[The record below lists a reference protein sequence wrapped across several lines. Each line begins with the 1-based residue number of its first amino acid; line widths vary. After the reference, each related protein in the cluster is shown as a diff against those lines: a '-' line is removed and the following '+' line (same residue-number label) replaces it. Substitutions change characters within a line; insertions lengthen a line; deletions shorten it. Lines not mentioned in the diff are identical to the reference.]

1 MLIENPRL
9 PIKEILLIGM
19 LPAFLKKL
27 VYRLKGYRIGKN
39 VSFGLGS
46 VVCGRKVAIGDHTSI
61 GFLTIIR
68 GKEIHIGEHV
78 SIGSTSFLDTP
89 FIDIGDGS
97 RINEQVFVG
106 GLQFPDS
113 RLSMGKN
120 CQIMQMSFLNPA
132 RWIRIGDDSGI
143 GGNCLLFGHNSWLSR
158 FEGYPV
164 DFEPI
169 EIGKSVSVSW
179 GAFLLPGSKVGDGAV
194 IGAHSVVHRS
204 VPEKCLALG
213 FPARV
218 VSKYP
223 DFPREVGPEEKQTLF
238 QTIVSEMIEFF
249 RGSGLVCHSESP
261 VYKVTDIRK
270 KLMRRTGKSWRFRVA
285 DEVISNETPRIGT
298 DSVDVLLSLWA
309 IPEKLRQHLNSRK
322 IMWIDVENK
331 EQSDRDNDLG
341 QEIVLFLRRYGVR
354 FNRIK
359 A

>member
-1 MLIENPRL
+1 MLIKRTRL

-19 LPAFLKKL
+19 LPGFLKKL
-27 VYRLKGYRIGKN
+27 VYRLKGYRIGKK
-39 VSFGLGS
+39 VSIGFGS
-46 VVCGRKVAIGDHTSI
+46 VVCGSRVVIGDYTSI
-61 GFLTIIR
+61 GFFTIIR
-68 GKEIHIGEHV
+68 GKEIDIGEHV

-89 FIDIGDGS
+89 FIEIGDGS
-97 RINEQVFVG
+97 HINEQVFVG

-179 GAFLLPGSKVGDGAV
+179 GAFLLPGTKVGDGAV

-218 VSKYP
+218 VSRYP
-223 DFPREVGPEEKQTLF
+223 DFPKEVGPEEKLTLF
-238 QTIVSEMIEFF
+238 QGIVAEMIEFF
-249 RGSGLVCHSESP
+249 RGSGLVCQSESP
-261 VYKVTDIRK
+261 VYNVMKTRE
-270 KLMRRTGKSWRFRVA
+270 KLMQGSGKRWRFRVA
-285 DEVISNETPRIGT
+285 DETLFDEAPQLET
-298 DSVDVLLSLWA
+298 DAMDVLLSLWT
-309 IPEKLRQHLNSRK
+309 IPEKLRQRLNKRG

-331 EQSDRDNDLG
+331 EQSDHDNDLG